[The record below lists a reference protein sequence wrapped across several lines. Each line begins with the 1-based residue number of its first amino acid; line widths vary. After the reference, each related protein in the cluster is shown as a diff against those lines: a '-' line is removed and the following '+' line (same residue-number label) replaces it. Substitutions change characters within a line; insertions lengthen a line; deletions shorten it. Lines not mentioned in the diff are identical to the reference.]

1 MSKKSKPGY
10 ISKEVYKQWEKKI
23 IDHYYSKEKK
33 HTPIIPKNKKPSH
46 LLQTKYILFLDF
58 NGVYEKVSSKSVKLA
73 ELPTKHK
80 KLIYH
85 IGKKTNDE
93 VSFGYD
99 SDDNEFKYPALDLG
113 GNSVFRSKLKTKY
126 ETLLNSKFSKDTS
139 SKELSNTIYDTWCQL
154 LDKKSLYGVS
164 AKDIEKWL
172 NSLKKLIDDEEHI
185 ILRFYKLPTRHRIVV
200 TQSDI
205 RKLTGNYYERLY
217 GMSEEEYAKNTTD
230 KSFYTI
236 VEEFF
241 ANSNITKKNLL
252 NEYIPYGKQNTK
264 KKSKTK
270 KMNTSQFKLFLL
282 DKEQEYWKQS
292 TKCNKVCHKIKT
304 NRAKNKKM
312 LDKKKQCHSKCEKTR
327 LKNIHAVHKQYPEE
341 FKNYV
346 KNLGGG
352 GKTRK
357 GPSES
362 ATLFK
367 KGTKKKGNDGNM
379 WIIGVDKRGVH
390 RWKPFKNVSVRKRV
404 VKKPKGKQY
413 LIHDNGGRPFLVAID
428 KKGVSI
434 FKLSEGD
441 DEDDAGISKKDYT
454 HLIKE
459 YKNVKRV
466 FIGKSKKTDEKET
479 FPDGYGPKF
488 DGNTILV
495 EIQSKRYCLISES
508 IIEFS
513 TKDTIEKYD
522 SPVGLNDV
530 PYPVAY
536 GSDNVYV
543 LGFDKNQYVPKES
556 VKNMNTGELL
566 DTFSGECCP
575 WKSVLDKYKIKM
587 KYKVIQKRL

>member
-1 MSKKSKPGY
+1 MSKK
-10 ISKEVYKQWEKKI
+10 
-23 IDHYYSKEKK
+23 
-33 HTPIIPKNKKPSH
+33 T
-46 LLQTKYILFLDF
+46 
-58 NGVYEKVSSKSVKLA
+58 
-73 ELPTKHK
+73 
-80 KLIYH
+80 
-85 IGKKTNDE
+85 
-93 VSFGYD
+93 
-99 SDDNEFKYPALDLG
+99 
-113 GNSVFRSKLKTKY
+113 
-126 ETLLNSKFSKDTS
+126 
-139 SKELSNTIYDTWCQL
+139 
-154 LDKKSLYGVS
+154 
-164 AKDIEKWL
+164 
-172 NSLKKLIDDEEHI
+172 
-185 ILRFYKLPTRHRIVV
+185 
-200 TQSDI
+200 
-205 RKLTGNYYERLY
+205 
-217 GMSEEEYAKNTTD
+217 
-230 KSFYTI
+230 
-236 VEEFF
+236 
-241 ANSNITKKNLL
+241 
-252 NEYIPYGKQNTK
+252 
-264 KKSKTK
+264 
-270 KMNTSQFKLFLL
+270 KMNTAQFKKFLL

-292 TKCNKVCHKIKT
+292 TKCNKACHKIKT

-327 LKNIHAVHKQYPEE
+327 LKNIQAVHKQYPEE
-341 FKNYV
+341 FKNFV

-352 GKTRK
+352 SKTRK

-367 KGTKKKGNDGNM
+367 EGTKKKGNDGNM

-428 KKGVSI
+428 KKDVSI
-434 FKLSEGD
+434 FKLPEGV

-466 FIGKSKKTDEKET
+466 FIGKSKKMNEE
-479 FPDGYGPKF
+479 YQYWVAWGPKF

-513 TKDTIEKYD
+513 TKDTIETYD
-522 SPVGLNDV
+522 SPVGNNDV

-543 LGFDKNQYVPKES
+543 LGFDKNQYIPKET

-566 DTFSGECCP
+566 DTFTGECCP
-575 WKSVLDKYKIKM
+575 WKSVLDKYKTKM
-587 KYKVIQKRL
+587 NYKVIQKRLQ